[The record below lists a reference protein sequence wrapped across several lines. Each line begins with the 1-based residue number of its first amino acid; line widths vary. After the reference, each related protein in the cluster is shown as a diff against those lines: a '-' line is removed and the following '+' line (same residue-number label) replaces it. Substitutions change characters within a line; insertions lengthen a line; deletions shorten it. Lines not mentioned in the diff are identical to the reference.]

1 MNITTAIQYLESKES
16 SIIPTEFEKL
26 AQRVK
31 SDISNNAFGS
41 LLVFPKQK
49 EKQVRSNG
57 FNEVKGLEGVKIV
70 NSHRDKGMTAY
81 EACKLAGLSHSTY
94 REWSDRLRVLYVKNY

>member
-16 SIIPTEFEKL
+16 SILPTEFEKL
-26 AQRVK
+26 AAKVK

-41 LLVFPKQK
+41 LLVFPTQK
-49 EKQVRSNG
+49 KKQVRSNG
-57 FNEVKGLEGVKIV
+57 FNEVKGLEAVQIV
-70 NSHRDKGMTAY
+70 NSHRDKGMTAH

-94 REWSDRLRVLYVKNY
+94 RDWCDRLRVIYVKKH